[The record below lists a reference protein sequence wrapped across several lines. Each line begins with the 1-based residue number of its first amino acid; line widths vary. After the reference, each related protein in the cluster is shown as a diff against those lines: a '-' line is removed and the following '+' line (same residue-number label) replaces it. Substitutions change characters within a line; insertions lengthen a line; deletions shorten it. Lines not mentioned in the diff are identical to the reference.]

1 MWDEFPRVIY
11 HTCDQAAFNS
21 IIRHGL
27 VPGGF
32 PYKTGRAHNFFNST
46 PPWKAEMKKL
56 QGTWAGRPIAIAFDT
71 ELLMQMGSSSLQ
83 RMRQSSHQI
92 GSPTWLSSIAY
103 DMRSGEFFYINR
115 AYVNHRK
122 AYQEVL
128 KEAKVNFDP
137 DDVLYSKMEMYMEDA
152 QKNFDGDL

>member
-1 MWDEFPRVIY
+1 
-11 HTCDQAAFNS
+11 
-21 IIRHGL
+21 
-27 VPGGF
+27 
-32 PYKTGRAHNFFNST
+32 
-46 PPWKAEMKKL
+46 
-56 QGTWAGRPIAIAFDT
+56 
-71 ELLMQMGSSSLQ
+71 
-83 RMRQSSHQI
+83 MRQSSHQI